1 MKSLAI
7 VPARAGSKR
16 LPKKNLLNL
25 GGKPLVAWAIEA
37 ALAAKRIDLT
47 VVSTDDPGVLAVARG
62 CPGAVAIERPAALAH
77 DESPAIDYVR
87 HVLAVLAAEG
97 EVPEI
102 VTIIQPSS
110 PLTLPADIDATV
122 ALLEE
127 TGADSAVSVM
137 RLDHAVHPVKLKRL
151 DRATHRL
158 DPYWED
164 ESGRFAAEQLPEL
177 YVRNCAVYVTRRTV
191 VERDRI
197 LGDDCRGYV
206 MPRERSVDINE
217 WVDYQFARFL
227 WQQHAAV

>member
-16 LPKKNLLNL
+16 LPGKNLLDL
-25 GGKPLVAWAIEA
+25 GGKPLVARAIEA

-47 VVSTDDPGVLAVARG
+47 VVSSDDPAVLEVARRY
-62 CPGAVAIERPAALAH
+62 PGAVAIERPAALAH
-77 DESPAIDYVR
+77 DESPAIDYVQ
-87 HVLAVLAAEG
+87 HVLAVLAARG
-97 EVPEI
+97 QVPEI
-102 VTIIQPSS
+102 ITIIQPSS
-110 PLTLPADIDATV
+110 PLTLPADVDATV

-151 DRATHRL
+151 DWAMHRL

-191 VERDRI
+191 VERNQI

-217 WVDYQFARFL
+217 LVDYQFARFL